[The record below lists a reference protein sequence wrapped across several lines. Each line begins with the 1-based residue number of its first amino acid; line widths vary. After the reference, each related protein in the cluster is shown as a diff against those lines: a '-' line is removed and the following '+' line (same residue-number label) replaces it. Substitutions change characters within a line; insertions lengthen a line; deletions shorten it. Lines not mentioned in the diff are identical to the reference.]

1 MKDKDY
7 HRAYK
12 REYAQNHKNMMIS
25 FTLEEYEEIKK
36 LADNEDT
43 KPTTFFKSRGF
54 AYIHQKIFVPVD
66 LKEDLKELKF
76 LIRNIANNVNQ
87 IAHHSNLVEKLV
99 NENEFLMQIKKLEDA
114 VFDYTKKRLDT
125 N

>member
-1 MKDKDY
+1 MKDKEY
-7 HRAYK
+7 HKSYK
-12 REYAQNHKNMMIS
+12 REYAQKHKNMMIS

-43 KPTTFFKSRGF
+43 KPTTFFKSKGF
-54 AYIHQKIFVPVD
+54 AYIRKKIFVPVD

-76 LIRNIANNVNQ
+76 LIRNVANNVNQ
-87 IAHHSNLVEKLV
+87 IAHNSNLVGSLV
-99 NENEFLMQIKKLEDA
+99 NENEFLMEIKKLEDA